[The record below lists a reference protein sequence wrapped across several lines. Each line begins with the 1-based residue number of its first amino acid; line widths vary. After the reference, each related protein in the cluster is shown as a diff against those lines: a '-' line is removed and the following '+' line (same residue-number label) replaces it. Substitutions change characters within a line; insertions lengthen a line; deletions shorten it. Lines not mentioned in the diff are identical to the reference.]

1 MLKKEINQVLNINYF
16 IDLGLHLG
24 NRVQNRAVWLQNFI
38 LGSRGSSWDILN
50 IQELL
55 KRLERLGP
63 IIVHIVK
70 NGGTILV
77 MNRSMEKEVYYL
89 SKIFNLRPFS
99 NVVRVFTDDWIDGA
113 FTNFINFKFLNLR
126 QLPSLVFL
134 SDFTGSKNFLDEAY
148 FLRIPVVALVDSR
161 EHPDLLMKKVMMPI
175 PANNSIKSLFFF
187 FNYLKF
193 YVEKG
198 LTVSNYSFI
207 RDDLFSH
214 FNGFKSLR
222 NKEMIL
228 KSDNSLSDI
237 YKKYNKRKFF
247 YYLDNY
253 IKNISGIEKNTG
265 SVDLDNTKSNLN
277 ISKNVYENVDS
288 VKSRHLNL
296 KSLVRL
302 NAKAVY
308 ARGFIQRFRGVI
320 KHSNLR
326 FEEKFDIDKHFFTR
340 YNTPI
345 NFKRIW
351 KKRKLAQKRQANNL
365 PPLKKSSI

>member
-1 MLKKEINQVLNINYF
+1 MLKKEVNQFLNIKYF

-24 NRVQNRAVWLQNFI
+24 NRVQNRAVWLQGFI

-50 IQELL
+50 IQEVL

-70 NGGTILV
+70 NGGTILIINKV
-77 MNRSMEKEVYYL
+77 MDKEVFYL
-89 SKIFNLRPFS
+89 SKIFQLRPFS

-134 SDFTGSKNFLDEAY
+134 SDFTNSNNLLDEAY

-161 EHPDLLMKKVMMPI
+161 QHTDLILKKVMMPI

-187 FNYLKF
+187 FNFLRY

-198 LTVSNYSFI
+198 LSSSNYSVI
-207 RDDLFSH
+207 RDDLFNH
-214 FNGFKSLR
+214 FGGFRDLK
-222 NKEMIL
+222 NK
-228 KSDNSLSDI
+228 NSLFSNSALNSI
-237 YKKYNKRKFF
+237 YSKYSKRKFF

-253 IKNISGIEKNTG
+253 IKNIT
-265 SVDLDNTKSNLN
+265 SVDKNADMNKGDEDLEN
-277 ISKNVYENVDS
+277 KNVYENIDN

-296 KSLVRL
+296 KSLVKL

-308 ARGFIQRFRGVI
+308 HRGYIQRFRGVL
-320 KHSNLR
+320 KHTNLR

-351 KKRKLAQKRQANNL
+351 KKRKLLKKKEVNKL
-365 PPLKKSSI
+365 PPLKKSYI

>member
-134 SDFTGSKNFLDEAY
+134 SDFNGSRNFLDEAY

-187 FNYLKF
+187 F
-193 YVEKG
+193 
-198 LTVSNYSFI
+198 
-207 RDDLFSH
+207 
-214 FNGFKSLR
+214 
-222 NKEMIL
+222 
-228 KSDNSLSDI
+228 
-237 YKKYNKRKFF
+237 
-247 YYLDNY
+247 
-253 IKNISGIEKNTG
+253 
-265 SVDLDNTKSNLN
+265 
-277 ISKNVYENVDS
+277 
-288 VKSRHLNL
+288 
-296 KSLVRL
+296 
-302 NAKAVY
+302 
-308 ARGFIQRFRGVI
+308 
-320 KHSNLR
+320 
-326 FEEKFDIDKHFFTR
+326 
-340 YNTPI
+340 
-345 NFKRIW
+345 
-351 KKRKLAQKRQANNL
+351 
-365 PPLKKSSI
+365 